1 MDSLARLAENLSQC
15 QHHYNEALKLVQ
27 ETSNEHECTK
37 QELEAVS
44 QRLKEYDN
52 TQARNKEQ
60 IETLSKENY
69 ALKAAVDDLK
79 QELRD
84 KDTAHL
90 HDDDSAFEKNLLD
103 KAKKHDPEVIIY
115 HFESSPGIVDYDLY
129 SRVAGFYGEL
139 YAENINLIK
148 SFCKLRRNHKASK
161 EKLVLWNRLLEK
173 DSFETTVNGEMV
185 TFKRV
190 SPEHV
195 GEMIIAESPVLTP
208 LRSYI
213 PQDTDYQNRT
223 PTRSQVREHHS
234 DLASTQSQDLRYDE
248 RRLPQTNESPDTPV
262 VVKERPVRKQQF
274 PSPTYCAVKVEESP
288 TDMGTAEKPFHIK
301 SEPTP
306 SPPGLLSDIRHHE
319 DHGKQ
324 NHGPVSSP
332 TLDPIE
338 SPLPRPKFT
347 VLPDRRSPSPELQ
360 DDQLDLHADK
370 QTESHSKKR
379 GRQALRPVDTNVT
392 PTCKLKETSMPQSKR
407 RKPDFSR
414 GAHAIPSVAEDGE
427 AEEYLTGQRSSRSSI
442 TGSAKKSTPA
452 TKMRQTRLQDLLETS
467 HTPRPVL
474 LSTAQTAIAKP
485 DKFVPPQTP
494 SNRTEA
500 GATPCAPP
508 PNAPKQPEGHDII
521 PFSEE
526 VDDDEIR
533 PRSCFRHRPISELGL
548 EHFKLNPS
556 KNQGLDY
563 AFDEVVRDKS
573 MRKQLRG
580 CLRQECC
587 GPVYRSMA
595 KDELGEEPRSLGTLS
610 RADHDLLKGDLGST
624 YEKFLEGRSPI
635 EIRDLLIEAKASV
648 LSNKFSKHR
657 NAHVPGG
664 SPPGY
669 WRTDM
674 PNTQEIELDRIMA
687 QKLEREKVL
696 DRYKEACKDDGYWKF
711 ADE

>member
-1 MDSLARLAENLSQC
+1 MDSLARLTENLSQC
-15 QHHYNEALKLVQ
+15 QHHYNEALRLMR
-27 ETSNEHECTK
+27 ETSKEYESTK
-37 QELEAVS
+37 QEFEAVS

-52 TQARNKEQ
+52 TQTRNKEQ
-60 IETLSKENY
+60 IETLSKENC

-84 KDTAHL
+84 RDSAHL
-90 HDDDSAFEKNLLD
+90 HEDDSAFEKNLLD

-173 DSFETTVNGEMV
+173 DSFETTVNGEAV
-185 TFKRV
+185 IFKRV

-195 GEMIIAESPVLTP
+195 GEMLIAESPVLPP

-213 PQDTDYQNRT
+213 AQDTDYQNKT

-248 RRLPQTNESPDTPV
+248 RRLPQTIESPDTPV
-262 VVKERPVRKQQF
+262 VVKERPVRKQQV

-288 TDMGTAEKPFHIK
+288 TDIGTAEKPFNIK

-306 SPPGLLSDIRHHE
+306 SPPGLVSDIRHHE
-319 DHGKQ
+319 DHGKH
-324 NHGPVSSP
+324 NHDPVSSP

-360 DDQLDLHADK
+360 DDPLDLPANK
-370 QTESHSKKR
+370 QTELPSKKR
-379 GRQALRPVDTNVT
+379 GRQVLRPVDTNVT
-392 PTCKLKETSMPQSKR
+392 PTCKLNEASIPQSKR
-407 RKPDFSR
+407 RKPHFSR

-427 AEEYLTGQRSSRSSI
+427 AEEYLTGRRSSRPSM
-442 TGSAKKSTPA
+442 TDSAKKSTPS

-474 LSTAQTAIAKP
+474 LSTPQSVIAKP
-485 DKFVPPQTP
+485 DKFVAPQTP
-494 SNRTEA
+494 NNKAEGA
-500 GATPCAPP
+500 ATPYASQ
-508 PNAPKQPEGHDII
+508 QPESHDII
-521 PFSEE
+521 PFPEE

-533 PRSCFRHRPISELGL
+533 PRSCFRDRPISELGL
-548 EHFKLNPS
+548 EHFKLNPN

-595 KDELGEEPRSLGTLS
+595 KDEIGEEPRPLGTLS
-610 RADHDLLKGDLGST
+610 RADHDLLKGDLGSN
-624 YEKFLEGRSPI
+624 YGKFLEGKSPI
-635 EIRDLLIEAKASV
+635 EIRDVLIEAKASV

-674 PNTQEIELDRIMA
+674 PNTQEIERDRMMA
-687 QKLEREKVL
+687 RKLEREKVL